1 MTEILTNAV
10 DQVPGLVVLVAVVLM
25 FLKYMSKHDDLIKDL
40 TNEHL
45 IERKKQQEVIEKN
58 TVAAATNTA
67 ALNNVAHI
75 LDEHARTI
83 RNK

>member
-45 IERKKQQEVIEKN
+45 VERKRQQEVIEKN
-58 TVAAATNTA
+58 TIAATTNTT

-75 LDEHARTI
+75 LDEHARAI